1 MANIKPRSAAG
12 IFITEKDVSEITQP
26 AGTSTG
32 AVVVRAKKG
41 RINYPQ
47 IVTSDKD
54 YIDKFGKPV
63 FTSGTSIS
71 DTLTPE
77 MGYGSYAALI
87 YLQESDS
94 LYVVRDYDTGDKYA
108 SVQFDANGSTS
119 ATSADGIQAISDPN
133 GVPDD
138 SDTIYTLNEA
148 IGTGKSLLV
157 GATGPGT
164 DGNNLAIT
172 VETFHADCD
181 WFGQYDDY
189 TSATDTSAHPIES
202 EIFKVSVFEKETSE
216 NWDNIAFSTISASPV
231 ETWYGT
237 RTSQQDDNNQQL
249 FIEDVVNGISNYIYV
264 VAGDADF
271 TGLNSTPT
279 EKIPLSGGA
288 ISYGTNIGSTD
299 GWSYFESKEETSPN
313 ILICTDYTMS
323 VKQEVA
329 RIAQARQ
336 DCIAVGQSGQR
347 THTTVANVKSAET
360 YGYTNPSYIALYAG
374 WSKYYDSYNDKS
386 VFIPNSIW
394 GATLMARTDRVAN
407 VWEAPAGTQRGVI
420 SSVGQNVR
428 FSRSQIGQ
436 LSDVNINSILNLR
449 GIGDVMWDSRTA
461 QQKQSALKDIN
472 VRRLMIFIESSLEQA
487 YLPFLFSVNNT
498 TTRQRVFNITD
509 SFLGGLAGA
518 GAFDDADGVGY
529 QVVCD
534 TSNNTSIVINN
545 NKLAVDIYVKPIR
558 IIRAIELTAVITR
571 SGVSFSEVI
580 GA

>member
-1 MANIKPRSAAG
+1 MAIKKRSAAG
-12 IFITEKDVSEITQP
+12 IYITEKDVSDITQP

-32 AVVVRAKKG
+32 ATVVRAKKG

-47 IVTSDKD
+47 LVTSDKD
-54 YIDKFGKPV
+54 YIDNFGKPV
-63 FTSGTSIS
+63 FTSGTSTS

-77 MGYGSYAALI
+77 MGYGAYAALVF
-87 YLQESDS
+87 LQESDS

-108 SVQFDANGSTS
+108 TVQFDANGSTS
-119 ATSADGIQAISDPN
+119 ATSADGVQATSDPN

-138 SDTIYTLNEA
+138 LNTIYTLDQA
-148 IGTGKSLLV
+148 IGTGKSLLI
-157 GATGPGT
+157 GAVGPGT
-164 DGNNLAIT
+164 DGNNLAVT

-189 TSATDTSAHPIES
+189 TSSTDTSAHPIES
-202 EIFKVSVFEKETSE
+202 EIFKINVFTKETSE
-216 NWDNIAFSTISASPV
+216 NWSEIDFSAISASPA

-249 FIEDVVNGISNYIYV
+249 FIEDVVNGTSQYIYV

-271 TGLNSTPT
+271 TGLDSTPSV
-279 EKIPLSGGA
+279 EIPLSGGA
-288 ISYGTNIGSTD
+288 VSYGTNIGSTD
-299 GWSYFESKEETSPN
+299 GWSYFESKESTSPN
-313 ILICTDYTMS
+313 ILITPDYTMS

-336 DCIAVGQSGQR
+336 DCIAVGQSGER
-347 THTTVANVKSAET
+347 THTTVALVKAAET

-374 WSKYYDSYNDKS
+374 WSKFYDSYNDKN

-420 SSVGQNVR
+420 SSTGQNVR
-428 FSRSQIGQ
+428 FTRSQAGQ
-436 LSDVNINSILNLR
+436 LSDVNINPLINIR
-449 GIGDVMWDSRTA
+449 GIGDVMWMQRTA
-461 QQKQSALKDIN
+461 QQKQSALRDIN
-472 VRRLMIFIESSLEQA
+472 VRRLLIFVESSLEAA

-509 SFLGGLAGA
+509 SFLAGLAGA
-518 GAFDDADGVGY
+518 GAFDDSDGTGY

-534 TSNNTSIVINN
+534 TSNNTAQVINN
-545 NKLAVDIYVKPIR
+545 NKLAIDLYVKPVKTIYFV
-558 IIRAIELTAVITR
+558 ELGVTITR